1 MKIVIKNRK
10 EQNVVVVVEM
20 SDDAKG
26 LAFIMHGLGSNEDQ
40 PTIRA
45 FADAYKE
52 KGFTVVRFDTT
63 NTFGESDGNYED
75 ATVTNYYEDL
85 EDVIAW
91 SKKQSWYREP
101 FYLVGHS
108 LGGISVILYAEKHP
122 REVKGLAPIA
132 TVVSGALSLET
143 HEKEYHQEWE
153 KTGWVEKKSSTHPE
167 RVQRL
172 KWSHMVDRMHYDVLP
187 EITKVIMPVLMIV
200 GDKDDRTP
208 LKHQR
213 VLFDKLPGDKELH
226 ILKDA
231 PHSFRQPTHLDEIKQ
246 LFSAWIDKV
255 ESGKTSIHQYY

>member
-1 MKIVIKNRK
+1 
-10 EQNVVVVVEM
+10 M

-26 LAFIMHGLGSNEDQ
+26 LVFVMHGLGGDKEQ
-40 PTIRA
+40 PTILA
-45 FADAYKE
+45 FAEAFKE

-91 SKKQSWYREP
+91 GKKQSWYREP

-108 LGGISVILYAEKHP
+108 LGGISVMLYAQKKP
-122 REVKGLAPIA
+122 SEVKGLAPIA
-132 TVVSGALSLET
+132 TVVSGTLSLET
-143 HEKEYHQEWE
+143 HEKEYYAQWE

-172 KWSHMVDRMHYDVLP
+172 KWSHIIDRLKYDILP
-187 EITKVIMPVLMIV
+187 AVSTLTMPVLMIV

-213 VLFDKLPGDKELH
+213 ILYDKLPGYKELH
-226 ILKDA
+226 ILKDG
-231 PHSFRQPTHLDEIKQ
+231 PHTFRHPSHLDEIKRI
-246 LFSAWIDKV
+246 FSVWIDNV
-255 ESGKTSIHQYY
+255 ENGTPSNYHDSSFD